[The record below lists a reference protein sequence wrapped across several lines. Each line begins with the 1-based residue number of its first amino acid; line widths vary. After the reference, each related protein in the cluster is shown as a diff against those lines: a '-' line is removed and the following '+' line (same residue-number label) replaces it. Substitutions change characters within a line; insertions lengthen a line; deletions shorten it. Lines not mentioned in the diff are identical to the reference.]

1 MFWHYFDPQILL
13 TIQVMENRKKLFC
26 WGKILA
32 SKGFI
37 ATIIVVQD
45 TSYLSSRARL
55 VFATIH
61 DMNFPLYL
69 IYRHHHLTIA
79 CTV

>member
-1 MFWHYFDPQILL
+1 
-13 TIQVMENRKKLFC
+13 
-26 WGKILA
+26 
-32 SKGFI
+32 
-37 ATIIVVQD
+37 
-45 TSYLSSRARL
+45 

-79 CTV
+79 CTVWLLHGQIEV